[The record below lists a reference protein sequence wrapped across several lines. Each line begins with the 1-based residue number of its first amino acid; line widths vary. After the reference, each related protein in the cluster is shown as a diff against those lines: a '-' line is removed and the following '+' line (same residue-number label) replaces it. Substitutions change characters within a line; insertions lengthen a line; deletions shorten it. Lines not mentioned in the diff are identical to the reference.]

1 MSSIPIVSTSFA
13 HLFISFLM
21 QKGHPVRR
29 WLVDASLPMSLL
41 DNVDGYVSEYHLRK
55 FIEEAAK
62 KTGLNEL
69 GLLVAESSSMTEL
82 GELTV
87 QMKAAENL
95 YESLALFCNNVAD
108 VNSHATFWLSE
119 HEGKTWF
126 CRANPEELEIG
137 QYYAEQFTIA
147 YMIKLA
153 QLVAGENWHPEHV
166 WLKTS
171 KNRDYIKH
179 PFFRNSEIGFNRGLT
194 AIMLPDI
201 KGAEVDYHQRFT
213 PPEIKPPN
221 LTSTLS
227 KLLKPY
233 LSDMYPD
240 IELATELSRLNVR
253 TLKRRLS
260 EENTTYRE
268 LIQQVRLELACSL
281 LEKSDCRIIDVASA
295 LSYTNPGNFSRAF
308 HRWTGMTPHEY
319 QGKHH
324 KT

>member
-55 FIEEAAK
+55 FIEDAAK

-87 QMKAAENL
+87 QMKDAENL
-95 YESLALFCNNVAD
+95 YESLALFCHNVAD

-137 QYYAEQFTIA
+137 QHYAEQFTIA
-147 YMIKLA
+147 YMIKLV
-153 QLVAGENWHPEHV
+153 QLTTGVNWHPEHV

-171 KNRDYIKH
+171 KNRGYIEH
-179 PFFRNSEIGFNRGLT
+179 PYFCHSEIGFNRGLT

-201 KGAEVDYHQRFT
+201 KGADVNIYPRFST
-213 PPEIKPPN
+213 PEINPPN

-260 EENTTYRE
+260 EENITYRE

-281 LEKSDCRIIDVASA
+281 LEKPGYRIIDVASA
-295 LSYTNPGNFSRAF
+295 LSYANSGNFSRAF